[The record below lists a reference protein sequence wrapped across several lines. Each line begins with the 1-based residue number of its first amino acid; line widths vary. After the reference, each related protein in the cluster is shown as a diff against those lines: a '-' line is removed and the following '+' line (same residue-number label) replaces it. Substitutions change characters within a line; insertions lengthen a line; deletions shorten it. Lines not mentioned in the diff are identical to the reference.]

1 MKDKFKSYT
10 KKWKDMIMGK
20 AGKGHMVAN
29 NNDEPIKSKKGR
41 KLQKECYKS
50 YQDYLISL
58 QGSKDER

>member
-1 MKDKFKSYT
+1 
-10 KKWKDMIMGK
+10 MIMGK

-41 KLQKECYKS
+41 KWQKEGFKS